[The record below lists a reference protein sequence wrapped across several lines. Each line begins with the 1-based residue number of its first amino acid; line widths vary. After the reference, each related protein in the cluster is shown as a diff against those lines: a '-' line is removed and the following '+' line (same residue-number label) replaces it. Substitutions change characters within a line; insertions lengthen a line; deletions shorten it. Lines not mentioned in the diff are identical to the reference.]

1 LEILHDFNFSLPNSA
16 ESSSI
21 VLVGG
26 VNLPPINWSTDLP
39 VSLSAG
45 SHAMD
50 NIFCELIDDNF
61 LQQFI
66 TGSTHIS
73 GSTLDLIVGT
83 LHGSQDCASEVFV
96 ETRIHQFNCHY
107 QRATLHAANLGCLF
121 KQTIQRLSIAELDNI
136 NDRRNTQTN
145 TEWSKKT
152 AQRPGILLE
161 RQSMKTFQEKCCQSS
176 YKNVAV

>member
-1 LEILHDFNFSLPNSA
+1 
-16 ESSSI
+16 
-21 VLVGG
+21 
-26 VNLPPINWSTDLP
+26 
-39 VSLSAG
+39 
-45 SHAMD
+45 M
-50 NIFCELIDDNF
+50 
-61 LQQFI
+61 
-66 TGSTHIS
+66 
-73 GSTLDLIVGT
+73 
-83 LHGSQDCASEVFV
+83 FV

-176 YKNVAV
+176 YKNVAVHMILFVITLLSPDDVFASKVIILWNRLLYFNTKECKLKVLLFFKVEPHYYWTFEMYHLCSLHV